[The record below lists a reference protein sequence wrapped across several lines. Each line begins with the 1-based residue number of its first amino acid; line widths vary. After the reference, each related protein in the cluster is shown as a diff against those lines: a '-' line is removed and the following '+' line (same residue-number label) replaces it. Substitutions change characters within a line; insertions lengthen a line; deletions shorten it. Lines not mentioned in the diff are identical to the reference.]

1 MTNRAFCVGRAAA
14 LAATALLLSQHAA
27 ADESSGTATCRPIT
41 HPTVIDRPGCYVLAR
56 SFSLEEPGAAIVIAA
71 SNVSLDLSGRTLT
84 GPGGKEGVGV
94 RIEGTSSVH
103 VFGGIVTRFGTGIE
117 VRDANNVRIDGLH
130 VHGEDAGGPPPGEV
144 GVLIV
149 NSRAVFVE
157 RNVISRTFLGIFVRG
172 GGSGGNRISENTLVG
187 GAAGQL
193 GICYNPDGS
202 DSPDGPS
209 GDLVYNNLVSRFNVG
224 IQTST
229 GTSGNIFREN
239 DIAFFQTPIQE
250 LGPGPNVF
258 VENTTVPLQP

>member
-1 MTNRAFCVGRAAA
+1 MPNRAFLVGPAAV
-14 LAATALLLSQHAA
+14 LAATAVLFSHDAA
-27 ADESSGTATCRPIT
+27 AQESSGTTTCRPVT
-41 HPTVIDRPGCYVLAR
+41 HPTVISRSGCYVLAR
-56 SFSLEEPGAAIVIAA
+56 NVSLEEPGAAIVIAA
-71 SNVSLDLSGRTLT
+71 SNVSFDLSGRTLT
-84 GPGGKEGVGV
+84 GPGGKQGVGI
-94 RIEGTSSVH
+94 RIEGTNGVR
-103 VFGGIVTRFGTGIE
+103 VFGGIVTRFQTGIE
-117 VRDANNVRIDGLH
+117 VREANNVRIEGLH
-130 VHGEDAGGPPPGEV
+130 IHGEDGGGPPPGEV

-149 NSRAVFVE
+149 NSRAVFAE

-202 DSPDGPS
+202 GSPDGPS

-239 DIAFFQTPIQE
+239 DIAYFQVAIQE
-250 LGPGPNVF
+250 LGPGQNVF
-258 VENTTVPLQP
+258 AENTTVVLQP